1 MIYDLFVVGGG
12 PAGYVAAIRASQLG
26 MKVAIAEEKFWGG
39 TCTNVGCIPTK
50 AWLASSELFDGI
62 KRAKKFGISV
72 ENPTIDMKK
81 VSARTNRVVLR
92 SRKGIEFLLK
102 KNSIDFFDSHATIE
116 SVHKAKVGDKEVE
129 FKNLLLSQGSHPI
142 KFPPFNVEGIL
153 TSDEIFSIDEIPQRL
168 LIVGGG
174 VIGLEMATFF
184 SAFDC
189 KVTIVEIMNHILP
202 NMDTDVA
209 ETLTNVLKKRGVDVH
224 VKTKT
229 ISVDKKDD
237 GYQVVFEGEERFEEK
252 FDKILLSVGRKSNV
266 LDDVKNL
273 GVNLDKRG
281 NVITDEHMHTN
292 IENIYAAGDV
302 NGKYMLAHVASK
314 EGIVA
319 VTNMVGEEDKIN
331 YTAIPSVVF
340 TTPEI
345 ATTGES
351 EDELKQKDIDYVKGF
366 FPMSALGRARTLE
379 TNEGFAKILADKKGK
394 ILGLTVVGPMA
405 TEVLMEGVIAV
416 QNGFSIEKL
425 LEHIHPHPTISEIVM
440 QCAED
445 ATGMPIDE

>member
-1 MIYDLFVVGGG
+1 MIYDLFVIGGG
-12 PAGYVAAIRASQLG
+12 PAGYVSAIRASQLG
-26 MKVAIAEEKFWGG
+26 MRVAIAEEKFWGG

-50 AWLASSELFDGI
+50 AWLASSELFDNV
-62 KRAKKFGISV
+62 KRAKKFGISL
-72 ENPTIDMKK
+72 ENASIDMKRVK
-81 VSARTNRVVLR
+81 ARTKRVILR
-92 SRKGIEFLLK
+92 NRKGIEFLLK
-102 KNSIDFFDSHATIE
+102 KNDIDFFDSHATIKDT
-116 SVHKAKVGDKEVE
+116 HKVKIGDKEME
-129 FKNLLLSQGSHPI
+129 FRNLLLSQGSHPI
-142 KFPPFNVEGIL
+142 KFPPFDVEGIL

-189 KVTIVEIMNHILP
+189 KVTIVEIMDHVLP
-202 NMDTDVA
+202 NMDSDVA
-209 ETLTNVLKKRGVDVH
+209 ETLTDTLKKRGVDIH

-229 ISVDKKDD
+229 ISVDKKVDE
-237 GYQVVFEGEERFEEK
+237 YKVVFEGEERFEKK
-252 FDKILLSVGRKSNV
+252 FNKILLSVGRKPNV
-266 LDDVKNL
+266 FDDVKDL
-273 GVNLDKRG
+273 GIDLDKKG
-281 NVITDEHMHTN
+281 NVLTDEYMRTN
-292 IENIYAAGDV
+292 IENVYAAGDV

-319 VTNMVGEEDKIN
+319 AMNMIGKEEKID
-331 YTAIPSVVF
+331 YTAVPSVVF

-345 ATTGES
+345 ATTGKI
-351 EDELKQKDIDYVKGF
+351 EDELKLKNIDYIKGI

-379 TNEGFAKILADKKGK
+379 VSDGFAKILTDKNGR

-416 QNGFSIEKL
+416 QNGFDIEKL
-425 LEHIHPHPTISEIVM
+425 LKHIHPHPTISEIVM

-445 ATGMPIDE
+445 ASGMPIDK

>member
-72 ENPTIDMKK
+72 ENPRIDMKK

-92 SRKGIEFLLK
+92 NRKGIEFLLK

-129 FKNLLLSQGSHPI
+129 FKKLLLSQGSHPI

-174 VIGLEMATFF
+174 VIGVEMATFF

-189 KVTIVEIMNHILP
+189 KVTIVEIMDHVLP

-209 ETLTNVLKKRGVDVH
+209 ETLMNALKKRGVDVH

-266 LDDVKNL
+266 LEDVKNL
-273 GVNLDKRG
+273 GVNLDKKG

-292 IENIYAAGDV
+292 IENIYAAGDI

-319 VTNMVGEEDKIN
+319 VINMMGKEEKIN

-345 ATTGES
+345 ATTGKS
-351 EDELKQKDIDYVKGF
+351 EDELKLENIDYIKGT

-379 TNEGFAKILADKKGK
+379 VSDGFAKILADKNGK

-416 QNGFSIEKL
+416 QDGFSIEKL
-425 LEHIHPHPTISEIVM
+425 LEHIHPHPTVSEIVM